1 MGWRQGSVAADH
13 TLLTAGGGGF
23 LSAEVFTSLLLM
35 AEDFPG
41 EPGAVK
47 EADNHPI
54 FPPHYFF
61 LTVKFNSWPDRH
73 LSNSL
78 CLGTRRWKP
87 FLFLS
92 DGQKDKK

>member
-23 LSAEVFTSLLLM
+23 LSTEVFTSLLLM

-41 EPGAVK
+41 EPGAAK

-54 FPPHYFF
+54 FPPHHFF
-61 LTVKFNSWPDRH
+61 LTVKFNSGPDRH

-78 CLGTRRWKP
+78 CLGTRGWKP

-92 DGQKDKK
+92 DGQKGKK

>member
-13 TLLTAGGGGF
+13 TLLTAGAGGC

-54 FPPHYFF
+54 FPVHFF
-61 LTVKFNSWPDRH
+61 PDGKIQFLVRPPFEQFSSPRN
-73 LSNSL
+73 LGMETISL
-78 CLGTRRWKP
+78 
-87 FLFLS
+87 FV
-92 DGQKDKK
+92 